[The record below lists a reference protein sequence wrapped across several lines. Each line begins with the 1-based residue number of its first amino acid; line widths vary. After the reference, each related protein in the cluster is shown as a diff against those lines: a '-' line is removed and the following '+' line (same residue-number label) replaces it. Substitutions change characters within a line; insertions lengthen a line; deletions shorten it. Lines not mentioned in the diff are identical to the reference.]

1 MKCLCN
7 VRCRLLKDI
16 DMFGKEPELY
26 YKTRPKKTSW
36 IGRILSFLFVLI
48 YFAFFLYK
56 FIKMLKRVD
65 VNFYDTFTYAASPPQ
80 VPITHDNF
88 YVAFALEDPVTY
100 DPVLDE
106 GVYIPKAYFKRAEM
120 KGDVFEWK
128 EIPLEIERCQREKF
142 GDSYQDVFAHI
153 DLTNRYCFKDI
164 NNYILEGHFSYL
176 LYSFFYIEFYPCVNT
191 TESQN
196 CKPYETIDYYLK
208 NTFISFEI
216 ENIELTPKDYK
227 HPTRPRNV
235 DVYTTVGKK
244 LFQEIHVY
252 FEVVDIETDL
262 DWFGFDEIENIKTE
276 RYLKYDEM
284 VIMSN
289 LIEEDIYKTGAKFC
303 DTTFK
308 LAEDVRTQRRVYTK
322 FVTILGDVGGLMEV
336 LFTLF
341 RIISSFSVD
350 ILYEISMVNGLFKF
364 DLDKNNVIIKEKRL
378 GKMSP
383 LASQR
388 RKEKEKEEEKYQE
401 IEKSPKYSAEVKD
414 NNLEE
419 GITVVRRNLNHR
431 TNKTTTYKRGDSHK
445 DLTNCIFTSS
455 KTNKAFNQEI
465 EFGNNKSPRKGTRQ
479 MATENRNIVKKV
491 RLNRFCIYFWFCFV
505 RRGKNTDNILINEG
519 MDIISKRLDIFNIFE
534 KMYKDEQ
541 KNEPLLNKIFS
552 MSDEC
557 KTGLKLLQLETENS
571 KSSKNSSVSL

>member
-7 VRCRLLKDI
+7 VRCRIMKEI

-36 IGRILSFLFVLI
+36 IGIILSIIFFLI
-48 YFAFFLYK
+48 YFGFFLYK
-56 FIKMLKRVD
+56 CIKMLKKVD
-65 VNFYDTFTYAASPPQ
+65 VTFYDTFSYAASPPQ

-88 YVAFALEDPVTY
+88 YIAFALEDPITY
-100 DPVLDE
+100 DPFLDE

-128 EIPLEIERCQREKF
+128 QIPLEIERCKREKF
-142 GDSYQDVFAHI
+142 GDSYQEVFANI
-153 DLTNRYCFKDI
+153 DLTNRYCLKDI
-164 NNYILEGHFSYL
+164 NNFVLEGHFIYL

-191 TESQN
+191 SKSQN
-196 CKPYETIDYYLK
+196 CKPLETIDYYLK

-262 DWFGFDEIENIKTE
+262 DWFGFDEFEDIKTE

-284 VIMSN
+284 VVMSN
-289 LIEEDIYKTGAKFC
+289 LIEDDIYITGAKFC

-308 LAEDVRTQRRVYTK
+308 LSENVRTQRRVYTK

-364 DLDKNNVIIKEKRL
+364 DLDKKSVILRDIKLDKLKPIFNPKTKGKDKEKVINEEREKNNVE
-378 GKMSP
+378 
-383 LASQR
+383 
-388 RKEKEKEEEKYQE
+388 EKEK
-401 IEKSPKYSAEVKD
+401 
-414 NNLEE
+414 NLDE
-419 GITVVRRNLNHR
+419 GITVLRKNANR
-431 TNKTTTYKRGDSHK
+431 KTFKTSPYKRTDSQNN
-445 DLTNCIFTSS
+445 LTIFNFTSS
-455 KTNKAFNQEI
+455 KSKPYYPEVETVNK
-465 EFGNNKSPRKGTRQ
+465 KLRKESKQ
-479 MATENRNIVKKV
+479 IPIENRNIVKKV
-491 RLNRFCIYFWFCFV
+491 HLNRACIYFLFCFI
-505 RRGKNTDNILINEG
+505 RRGKNKDNILINEG
-519 MDIISKRLDIFNIFE
+519 MNIISSRLDIFNIFE
-534 KMYKDEQ
+534 KMYKEEQ

-557 KTGLKLLQLETENS
+557 KIGLKLAQLNTDYS
-571 KSSKNSSVSL
+571 GSYKSSSD